1 MADNWRL
8 SDPEFTD
15 FVPTTV
21 QQAILRFRR
30 MQSKGLNPWRYP
42 ECFIKCA
49 AKLPP
54 AEVDKFEAWVINP
67 AGEPAE
73 QVYAEADEKWHG
85 AGLTPPRGPA
95 TPVPGP

>member
-1 MADNWRL
+1 M
-8 SDPEFTD
+8 
-15 FVPTTV
+15 
-21 QQAILRFRR
+21 QQAIIRFRR

-73 QVYAEADEKWHG
+73 QVYVEADEKWQDSK
-85 AGLTPPRGPA
+85 
-95 TPVPGP
+95 PVDPVKSP